1 MYFGEIFSNSL
12 KYPISDYQKLLI
24 VGVIFVLTSLSAIFL
39 QFGIYNKTL
48 SLIFGL
54 VAFIANILLFGYGLS
69 VIKQG
74 IELEDVIPDFDWVT
88 NFVDGIKYIVVSFVY
103 LLIPTLITTVVAFAL
118 GSGPLSKIL
127 TQDTITAATSGNSTQ
142 LNLVLNSIPKE
153 VWGGLFTAIAVTS
166 IIAIILFVIFG
177 LFLEIGIC
185 RLAKYDS
192 IGEAFSFGQIWS
204 DLKEIGIFKVLG
216 FIIVL
221 SIICSLIGI
230 VIGVV
235 SAIPFVGALVATLV
249 VRPFMLLFSNRAVG
263 LLYSEI

>member
-1 MYFGEIFSNSL
+1 M
-12 KYPISDYQKLLI
+12 K
-24 VGVIFVLTSLSAIFL
+24 
-39 QFGIYNKTL
+39 QF
-48 SLIFGL
+48 
-54 VAFIANILLFGYGLS
+54 
-69 VIKQG
+69 
-74 IELEDVIPDFDWVT
+74 
-88 NFVDGIKYIVVSFVY
+88 
-103 LLIPTLITTVVAFAL
+103 
-118 GSGPLSKIL
+118 
-127 TQDTITAATSGNSTQ
+127 
-142 LNLVLNSIPKE
+142 
-153 VWGGLFTAIAVTS
+153 
-166 IIAIILFVIFG
+166 IAIILFVIFG

-192 IGEAFSFGQIWS
+192 MGEAFSFGQIWS